1 MEKKETILQPEEKR
15 ALDIMGHPAEAAS
28 RQTDGMKEEEE
39 CMDVCAEIAGAAIAE
54 MCREN
59 PWQIDTRQELERFHR
74 HRRQTARRRMW
85 LWAGS
90 VAAGIALTALLATW
104 LYPHSTP
111 AQPIDE
117 GRIQVFRSD
126 KHRQDVTLQPG
137 EGIEASPLT
146 SALADCATAT
156 IHPDGRTLVYSSVAT
171 TQPAKGAAVR
181 TQVHRLSIPRGETF
195 KVILSDGTEVELNAD
210 SRLAYSTVFK
220 GKERIVSLEGE
231 AFFRVAKDP
240 SRPFIVRSGGIQVR
254 VLGTEFNVRSY
265 SPADVNVTLIKG
277 KVEVSDTCQQ
287 QTVVMQPGQSV
298 RHAPEEGFTL
308 YDTDIESFLYWKE
321 GYFYFDDMPLE
332 EMMAEIGRWY
342 NIDIFFENT
351 EAARLRMHFFA
362 NRHQDIFHLIE
373 LLNRTE
379 RIHAVIEDGQLV
391 IR

>member
-1 MEKKETILQPEEKR
+1 M
-15 ALDIMGHPAEAAS
+15 
-28 RQTDGMKEEEE
+28 
-39 CMDVCAEIAGAAIAE
+39 
-54 MCREN
+54 
-59 PWQIDTRQELERFHR
+59 
-74 HRRQTARRRMW
+74 
-85 LWAGS
+85 
-90 VAAGIALTALLATW
+90 
-104 LYPHSTP
+104 
-111 AQPIDE
+111 
-117 GRIQVFRSD
+117 
-126 KHRQDVTLQPG
+126 
-137 EGIEASPLT
+137 
-146 SALADCATAT
+146 
-156 IHPDGRTLVYSSVAT
+156 
-171 TQPAKGAAVR
+171 
-181 TQVHRLSIPRGETF
+181 
-195 KVILSDGTEVELNAD
+195 
-210 SRLAYSTVFK
+210 
-220 GKERIVSLEGE
+220 
-231 AFFRVAKDP
+231 
-240 SRPFIVRSGGIQVR
+240 R